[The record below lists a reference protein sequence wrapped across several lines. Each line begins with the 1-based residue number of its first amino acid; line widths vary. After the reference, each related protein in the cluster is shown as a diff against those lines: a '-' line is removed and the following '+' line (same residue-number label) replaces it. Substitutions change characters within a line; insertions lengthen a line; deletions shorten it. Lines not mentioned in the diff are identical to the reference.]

1 LSTSL
6 APNLTPTPFSGWA
19 LAAATALDL
28 SDSPGLVSYLFTVSI
43 LKRQAAFV
51 VLANVDL
58 GNVEPFLS
66 RLDRSHDTIGNAIR
80 ACRARDLIAAA
91 FHVENVPTGY
101 LRALVRVGGT
111 PLPEPRLYRALYRIF
126 SDPTEKRKAHALRYC
141 GDKLTAVKIRA
152 VGVLDPVL
160 LEPEIVRHIH
170 HDQEAHQLNLLIDFV
185 RQFCSS
191 ASDQILVNAVR
202 QAMGWGG
209 LAGVARRFLKKADRC
224 FPPSPLRW
232 DPEIR
237 YLDSGADFCSLALK
251 MRNCLADR
259 VAEALLGFHTYY
271 TAEVTVAGD
280 IVPVAIELSPLSDG
294 QWKVE
299 GVFGPK
305 NKPIPVPQRKA
316 LVERLVTLGAILET
330 NPRLHPDAKAL
341 MEPLNVHRWNE
352 LLPLEDKLEGDADEV
367 VDLVLREIEREFGLT

>member
-1 LSTSL
+1 MH
-6 APNLTPTPFSGWA
+6 
-19 LAAATALDL
+19 
-28 SDSPGLVSYLFTVSI
+28 
-43 LKRQAAFV
+43 R
-51 VLANVDL
+51 
-58 GNVEPFLS
+58 
-66 RLDRSHDTIGNAIR
+66 
-80 ACRARDLIAAA
+80 RARDQIAAA
-91 FHVENVPTGY
+91 FGVDTVPSGY
-101 LRALVRVGGT
+101 LRALIRLGEK
-111 PLPEPRLYRALYRIF
+111 PLSEPGLYRRLFEIF
-126 SDPTEKRKAHALRYC
+126 TDPTEARKAHALRYC
-141 GDKLTAVKIRA
+141 GDLTAVKLRA
-152 VGVLDPVL
+152 VDVLDPIL
-160 LEPEIVRHIH
+160 LEPEIVKNLH
-170 HDQEAHQLNLLIDFV
+170 HDQEAHHANLLLRFV
-185 RQFCSS
+185 RQHCFT
-191 ASDQILVNAVR
+191 ANDQTLVTALR
-202 QAMGWGG
+202 QATGWGG

-316 LVERLVTLGAILET
+316 LVERLVTLGAILEI

-352 LLPLEDKLEGDADEV
+352 LLPLEDRGEEPPDEV
-367 VDLVLREIEREFGLT
+367 VEFALREIEREFGLV